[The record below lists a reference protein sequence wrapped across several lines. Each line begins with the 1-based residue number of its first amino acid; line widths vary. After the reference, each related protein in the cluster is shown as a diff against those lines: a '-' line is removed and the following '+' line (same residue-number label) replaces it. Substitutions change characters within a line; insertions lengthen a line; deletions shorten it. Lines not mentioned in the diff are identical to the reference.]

1 MPVKAGERLMP
12 ESSMSDA
19 EVLESFE
26 AVSNWGRWGAE
37 DELGT
42 LNYITPARV
51 VAAGALV
58 RSGRVVS
65 AAHDLSTVPSAKNSV
80 PLHHRMIYRGAHA
93 HGAADE
99 MLVYNHGLFQTHVDA
114 LAHHFFEEKVY
125 NGRAVDDVV
134 QARGL
139 SFGSVYAQR
148 NGLVTRGVLLDVAR
162 ARGVDWL
169 EPTDTVTASDLQA
182 AEDLTGT
189 TVESGDAV
197 LVRIGLGRREA
208 TSGPEDV
215 ALRAG
220 LGPDCAP
227 WLHEREVA
235 LFGSD
240 CPEKLPSAYP
250 AIGLT
255 WHIAALVFMGLV
267 LVDTLDMEAV
277 ADACAEEGTS
287 EFLYTQAPL
296 RFAGGTGCPIN
307 PLCVF

>member
-1 MPVKAGERLMP
+1 
-12 ESSMSDA
+12 MSGAVLSEA
-19 EVLESFE
+19 EVLESFQK
-26 AVSNWGRWGAE
+26 VSNWGRWGAD

-42 LNYITPARV
+42 LNYITPEKV
-51 VAAGALV
+51 VAAAALV

-65 AAHDLSTVPSAKNSV
+65 ASHDLSPVHSAKNSG
-80 PLHHRMIYRGAHA
+80 PLRHRMIYRGAHP

-99 MLVYNHGLFQTHVDA
+99 MLLYNHGLHQTHVDA
-114 LAHHFFEEKVY
+114 LTHHFYEDKVY
-125 NGRAVDDVV
+125 NGRDVAEV
-134 QARGL
+134 VRAQGL
-139 SFGSVYAQR
+139 AFGSVYVQR

-169 EPTDTVTASDLQA
+169 DPSDTVTAADLQA
-182 AEDLTGT
+182 AEDLAGT
-189 TVESGDAV
+189 RVESGDAV
-197 LVRIGLGRREA
+197 LVRIGLGLREA
-208 TSGPEDV
+208 RTGPEDV
-215 ALRAG
+215 SLRTG
-220 LGPDCAP
+220 LGPDCP
-227 WLHEREVA
+227 LWLHEREVA

-250 AIGLT
+250 SIGLT

-267 LVDTLDMEAV
+267 LVDTVDMEAV
-277 ADACAEEGTS
+277 AEAAAAEGRS

>member
-1 MPVKAGERLMP
+1 MSTPVMTEADVRT
-12 ESSMSDA
+12 
-19 EVLESFE
+19 SFE
-26 AVSNWGRWGAE
+26 QVSNWGRWGPD

-42 LNYITPARV
+42 LNFVTPDKVRS
-51 VAAGALV
+51 AAAAV

-65 AAHDLSTVPSAKNSV
+65 AAHDLSTAFSAKNAS

-114 LAHHFFEEKVY
+114 LAHHFFEGKVY
-125 NGRAVDDVV
+125 NGRPVADVV
-134 QARGL
+134 HQQGL
-139 SFGSVYAQR
+139 GFGSLYVQR
-148 NGLVTRGVLLDVAR
+148 NGVVTRGVLLDVAR
-162 ARGVDWL
+162 ARGIDWL
-169 EPTDTVTASDLQA
+169 EPTDTVTAADLQA
-182 AEDLTGT
+182 AEDLAGVR
-189 TVESGDAV
+189 VESGDAV
-197 LVRIGLGRREA
+197 LVRVGLGRREA
-208 TSGPEDV
+208 ETGPEDV
-215 ALRAG
+215 KVRTG

-250 AIGLT
+250 SLGLT

-267 LVDTLDMEAV
+267 LVDAVDMEAV
-277 ADACAEEGTS
+277 AAACAEEGRS

-296 RFAGGTGCPIN
+296 RFAGGTGCPVN